1 MDLPRL
7 KTALVDRG
15 HTRALRDGSVLPST
29 FAFDFVEVPTIVNAF
44 RRMVRGLEFDIS
56 EMAITTYICAREHGK
71 AFTALPIFPMRAFH
85 HGAIVHNVRAGI
97 TGPKDLEGRQVG
109 VNRGYTV
116 TTGLWARGILQ
127 HEYGVDLGKVT
138 WVLSGD
144 EHVAEWRP
152 PANVVPLAPGRTLEE
167 LLVAGEIPAAVG
179 VQVDHPDIRP
189 LIPDAKA
196 AGFRAFRERGLYP
209 INHTVV
215 VRNELLEARPELAA
229 DIVRAFA
236 AAKAQYLTHLASAS
250 ATSGE
255 DAFFKSVGEV
265 IGDPLP
271 YGIEPNR
278 RMIQAVIDQALEQGI
293 LTRSTSVDAL
303 FPISA

>member
-127 HEYGVDLGKVT
+127 HEYGVDLSKIK
-138 WVLSGD
+138 WVEGGVNEPRAQDHEMDL
-144 EHVAEWRP
+144 RP
-152 PANVVPLAPGRTLEE
+152 VRPVPLEFIPENSTLS
-167 LLVAGEIPAAVG
+167 
-179 VQVDHPDIRP
+179 D
-189 LIPDAKA
+189 
-196 AGFRAFRERGLYP
+196 
-209 INHTVV
+209 
-215 VRNELLEARPELAA
+215 LLEAGEGTLAELRGGALRSE
-229 DIVRAFA
+229 IGRA
-236 AAKAQYLTHLASAS
+236 SCR
-250 ATSGE
+250 E
-255 DAFFKSVGEV
+255 RV
-265 IGDPLP
+265 
-271 YGIEPNR
+271 
-278 RMIQAVIDQALEQGI
+278 
-293 LTRSTSVDAL
+293 
-303 FPISA
+303 